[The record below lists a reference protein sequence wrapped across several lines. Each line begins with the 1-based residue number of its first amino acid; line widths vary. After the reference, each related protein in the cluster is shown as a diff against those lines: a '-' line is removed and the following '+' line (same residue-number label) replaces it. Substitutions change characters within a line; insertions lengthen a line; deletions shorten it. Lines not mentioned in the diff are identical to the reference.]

1 MPTDSATD
9 ASAARRHSPF
19 RSAQG
24 KDDRRVEAD
33 PQYAQGRTD
42 GYRRCDYGQV
52 HKVGHLGLL
61 CPSLRPFSYAFC
73 SLFFVLW
80 S

>member
-1 MPTDSATD
+1 MPTDSTTD
-9 ASAARRHSPF
+9 AGAARRHSPF
-19 RSAQG
+19 WNAQG
-24 KDDRRVEAD
+24 KDGRRFEAD
-33 PQYAQGRTD
+33 PQYAQRRSD
-42 GYRRCDYGQV
+42 GYRRCEYEQI
-52 HKVGHLGLL
+52 HETGHLGLL